1 MNRSGGGAH
10 GDPLGGVMGDPSKRA
25 MASQLLGQ
33 AYVAAHQLIEHNRD
47 GVARV
52 ADTLVERREL
62 HGDEIL
68 KLLESINLEVP
79 TADPLEDESWPKL

>member
-1 MNRSGGGAH
+1 VL
-10 GDPLGGVMGDPSKRA
+10 GDPTKRA

-47 GVARV
+47 GVSKV

-79 TADPLEDESWPKL
+79 AADPLEDESWPKL